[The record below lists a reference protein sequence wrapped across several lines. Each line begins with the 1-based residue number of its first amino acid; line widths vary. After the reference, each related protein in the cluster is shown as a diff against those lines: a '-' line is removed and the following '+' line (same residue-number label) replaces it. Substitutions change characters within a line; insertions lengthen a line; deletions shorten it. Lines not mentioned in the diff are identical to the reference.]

1 MLPDDQWFTE
11 ICKEGG
17 SAFSL
22 KLKSKLHEEKTP
34 HQIIAIYDTETFG
47 HLMVINGC
55 TMVSQREN
63 FIYHEMMSHP
73 ALYTHDNPE
82 NVVIIGG
89 GDCGTLREVLY
100 HTEVKSVTQIE
111 IDERVTRLAEQYFPE
126 LCEANIDSRAL
137 FYFGDGIQWMQQAPA
152 NSIDIIIIDS
162 TDPVGPAEGLF
173 TEAFYRD
180 CYQALRRGGIIVQ
193 QSESPLYHLDNIKT
207 MHQSMRAASFN
218 ATCTLQFFQCLYPSG
233 WWSCT
238 MAGKNNNLGEFRE
251 HDINIRNFETR
262 YYNVDI
268 HQAARVLPEFLRS
281 NLNDN

>member
-11 ICKEGG
+11 ICQEGG

-22 KLKSKLHEEKTP
+22 KLKSRLHEEKTP
-34 HQIIAIYDTETFG
+34 YQTIAIYDTETFG
-47 HLMVINGC
+47 HLMVIDGC

-63 FIYHEMMSHP
+63 FVYHEMMSHP
-73 ALYTHDNPE
+73 ALFTHDNPE

-89 GDCGTLREVLY
+89 GDCGTLREVL
-100 HTEVKSVTQIE
+100 HHDKVKSATQIE

-126 LCEANIDSRAL
+126 LCEANNDNRAH
-137 FYFGDGIQWMQQAPA
+137 FYFGDGIRWMQQSPA

-162 TDPVGPAEGLF
+162 TDPIGPAEGLF

-180 CYQALRRGGIIVQ
+180 CYQALRSGGIIVQ
-193 QSESPLYHLDNIKT
+193 QSESPLYHLDIIKA
-207 MHQSMRAASFN
+207 MRRSMRAAGFG
-218 ATCTLQFFQCLYPSG
+218 TTRTLQFFQCIYPSG

-238 MAGKNNNLGEFRE
+238 LAGKNRNLGEMRE
-251 HDINIRNFETR
+251 DDINNRRFATG

-268 HQAARVLPEFLRS
+268 HRAAGMLPEFARS
-281 NLNDN
+281 VLDDK